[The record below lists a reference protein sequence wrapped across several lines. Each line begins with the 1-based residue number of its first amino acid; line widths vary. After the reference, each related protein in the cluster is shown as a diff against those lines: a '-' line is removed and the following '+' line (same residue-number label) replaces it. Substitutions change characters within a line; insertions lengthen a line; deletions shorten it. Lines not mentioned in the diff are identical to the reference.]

1 MLTTLVMSTSYILFW
16 SHKLPLNADIVCVSV
31 WGGEFTK
38 EHSREKGE
46 AKRKKS
52 LVLSVDVTDHFD
64 RRCLIFF
71 EIACARP
78 TATL

>member
-1 MLTTLVMSTSYILFW
+1 MCECVGWGIHQRTLTGER
-16 SHKLPLNADIVCVSV
+16 
-31 WGGEFTK
+31 GGK
-38 EHSREKGE
+38 SK
-46 AKRKKS
+46 KKKS